1 MYISLLTII
10 ARFYCA
16 YCHTDLALSRAKIT
30 NYDGL
35 KRELITFN
43 SFFCF
48 YRSFATTFLIRF
60 MASLM
65 FSSLVA

>member
-1 MYISLLTII
+1 MMSDSFCLDW
-10 ARFYCA
+10 AK
-16 YCHTDLALSRAKIT
+16 LA
-30 NYDGL
+30 NFGGL
-35 KRELITFN
+35 PHELITFN

-48 YRSFATTFLIRF
+48 YRSNSFFCFYRSFAVTSLRRF

>member
-1 MYISLLTII
+1 MISDSICL
-10 ARFYCA
+10 
-16 YCHTDLALSRAKIT
+16 DLAKLA
-30 NYDGL
+30 NFGGL
-35 KRELITFN
+35 PQELITFN

-48 YRSFATTFLIRF
+48 YRSFATTSLMRF